1 MSVRKQ
7 FKNVNKE
14 VQYYLELNKN
24 FSNQINNYLL
34 NYYGNL
40 NEIVVDNAVSNLK
53 SVLNEVKNEVSV
65 NKIKM
70 SSIDIVKGVENNEI
84 EP

>member
-1 MSVRKQ
+1 MSIRKQ
-7 FKNVNKE
+7 FKNVDKE

-53 SVLNEVKNEVSV
+53 NVLNEVKNEVSV